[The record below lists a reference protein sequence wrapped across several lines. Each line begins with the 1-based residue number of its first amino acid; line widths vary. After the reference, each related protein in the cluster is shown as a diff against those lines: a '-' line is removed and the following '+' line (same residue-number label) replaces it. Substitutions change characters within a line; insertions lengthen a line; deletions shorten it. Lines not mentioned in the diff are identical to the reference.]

1 MVHLPDKHVLQS
13 ALIFVPTNC
22 RAQLGADQTL
32 KGLAGRISVPASLSM
47 AEDPTLVS
55 VLVKGMEEVEVI
67 LMTTKRVAVQDV
79 SFLS

>member
-1 MVHLPDKHVLQS
+1 MLQ
-13 ALIFVPTNC
+13 AEEAMLLEVVVVEVF
-22 RAQLGADQTL
+22 
-32 KGLAGRISVPASLSM
+32 LSM
-47 AEDPTLVS
+47 VEDPTLDS